1 MIEKE
6 IIMNYNFDTRGSLD
20 LTSVNTRSDL
30 EGYSASNWRGGRS
43 QRFALSGKRL
53 LACGVCV
60 AVFAT
65 LSVVAVTIVSRGR
78 QGEIELSRAADP
90 TVSYEATI
98 PQGRSAED
106 DVPMKIIGDNTVK
119 VRRGVKHR
127 DETRAVILDDNP
139 VGDSRTDAPA
149 EAEEDESLFF

>member
-65 LSVVAVTIVSRGR
+65 LSVVAVTIVSRGQ

-90 TVSYEATI
+90 AVSYEAPV
-98 PQGRSAED
+98 PQGRSAEE

-127 DETRAVILDDNP
+127 DDSRAVILDDNP

-149 EAEEDESLFF
+149 ETEEDESLFF

>member
-1 MIEKE
+1 
-6 IIMNYNFDTRGSLD
+6 MNYDFETRGSLD

-30 EGYSASNWRGGRS
+30 EGYSAANWRGVRS
-43 QRFALSGKRL
+43 QRTRFSGKRL

-65 LSVVAVTIVSRGR
+65 LSVVAVTIVSRGQ

-90 TVSYEATI
+90 AVSYEAPV
-98 PQGRSAED
+98 PQGRSVDE

-127 DETRAVILDDNP
+127 DDSRAVILDDNP

-149 EAEEDESLFF
+149 ETEAEEGESLFF